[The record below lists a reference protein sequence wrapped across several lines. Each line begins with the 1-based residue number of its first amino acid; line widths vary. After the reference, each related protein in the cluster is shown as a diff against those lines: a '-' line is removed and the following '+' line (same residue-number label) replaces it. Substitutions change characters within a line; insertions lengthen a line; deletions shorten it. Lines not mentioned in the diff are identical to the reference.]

1 VIDSAEVAIIANA
14 TGLGAA
20 TIYLAALDRD
30 RPRLALDSGRTI
42 YPASMIKT
50 PLAAAAAAAVEA
62 GRTRWDERI
71 AVDASNMTFNDA
83 PSPLEPGYAASI
95 VELVELMLTRSDNVA
110 TNVLLDVLGREPA
123 TGDVRALGLRETV
136 FRRKLSGKLPLIED
150 PAATGRNSHPA
161 REAADLF
168 ERIARG
174 TVPSAALL
182 HRFLRGQIWNTK
194 LSAGLE
200 PGDRFAHKTGDTDET
215 SHDGGILE
223 LAGGG
228 RYVLVVYSE
237 LASNDETDARFA
249 AFMQRIRPLLA
260 EA

>member
-1 VIDSAEVAIIANA
+1 MIDSAEVAIVADRA
-14 TGLGAA
+14 GLGAA

-30 RPRLALDSGRTI
+30 RPRLALDSGRPI

-50 PLAAAAAAAVEA
+50 PLAAAAAAAIEA
-62 GRTRWDERI
+62 GRMSWDEQVEI
-71 AVDASNMTFNDA
+71 DAANMTFNDA
-83 PSPLEPGYAASI
+83 PSPLEPGYRATI

-110 TNVLLDVLGREPA
+110 TNVLLERMGREPA
-123 TGDVRALGLRETV
+123 TADARALGMRETA
-136 FRRKLSGKLPLIED
+136 FRRKLSGRLPLIDD
-150 PAATGRNSHPA
+150 PGATGRNSHPA

-174 TVPSAALL
+174 TVPSAILL
-182 HRFLRGQIWNTK
+182 HRFLRGQVWNTK

-228 RYVLVVYSE
+228 RFVLVVYSE
-237 LASNDETDARFA
+237 LTSNDETDARFA
-249 AFMQRIRPLLA
+249 AFMQRIRPLLV
-260 EA
+260 ES

>member
-1 VIDSAEVAIIANA
+1 VIDSAEVAIIADA
-14 TGLGAA
+14 AGLGAA
-20 TIYLAALDRD
+20 TIYLAALDRE

-50 PLAAAAAAAVEA
+50 PLAAATAVAVEA

-71 AVDASNMTFNDA
+71 PVDSANMTFNDA
-83 PSPLEPGYAASI
+83 PSPLEPGYAATI
-95 VELVELMLTRSDNVA
+95 VELVELMIARSDNVA

-123 TGDVRALGLRETV
+123 TDDVRALGLRETA

-161 REAADLF
+161 REAANLF

-174 TVPSAALL
+174 KVPSAALL

-200 PGDRFAHKTGDTDET
+200 PGDRFAHKTGDTDDA

-228 RYVLVVYSE
+228 RFVLVVYSE

>member
-1 VIDSAEVAIIANA
+1 MIDSAEVAIVADA
-14 TGLGAA
+14 AGLGSA
-20 TIYLAALDRD
+20 TIYLAALDRE

-50 PLAAAAAAAVEA
+50 PLAAAAAVAVEA
-62 GRTRWDERI
+62 GRTRWDEPVL
-71 AVDASNMTFNDA
+71 VDAANMTFNDA
-83 PSPLEPGYAASI
+83 PSPLEPGYTTTV

-110 TNVLLDVLGREPA
+110 TNVLMEHLGRDPA
-123 TGDVRALGLRETV
+123 TSDVHALGLRETA
-136 FRRKLSGKLPLIED
+136 FRRKLSGKLPLIDD
-150 PAATGRNSHPA
+150 PEASGRNSHPA
-161 REAADLF
+161 RDAADLF

-174 TVPSAALL
+174 TVPSATLL
-182 HRFLRGQIWNTK
+182 LRFLRGQVWNTK

-200 PGDRFAHKTGDTDET
+200 PGDRFAHKTGDTDDT

-237 LASNDETDARFA
+237 LTSNDETDARFA
-249 AFMQRIRPLLA
+249 AFMRRIRPLLI
-260 EA
+260 EP